1 MQGIEIVYPVG
12 ASIIWSANPAF
23 IYRFARD
30 VSPYYFTAIRAF
42 LAFIFLATLVFTIGS
57 LHFESLTTSILVLM
71 VLSAVLGPGL
81 GDITYTRAIQL
92 IGGPLAITI
101 GYAYIFFAQLFAVL
115 FFNEKITFMTITG
128 SIVAFAGIYIAVSKS
143 NDSRPVTKKG
153 IMYSLSSAILWG
165 LGTSTISPV
174 REYVDAYTTAL
185 IRVLSVTIFA
195 LIIGLIRQ
203 DKFRINKG
211 IFIAALFTG
220 VVGWGLGML
229 LFIHSI
235 FVMGVSVTTTITS
248 LAPVLAQF
256 INKIV
261 TGEPLSSRVL
271 AGAILVCLGI
281 IFTIL

>member
-42 LAFIFLATLVFTIGS
+42 LAFIFLAILVFTIGS

-92 IGGPLAITI
+92 VGGPLAVTI
-101 GYAYIFFAQLFAVL
+101 SYAYIFFAQLFAVL
-115 FFNEKITFMTITG
+115 FFDEKITFMTITG

-153 IMYSLSSAILWG
+153 ILYSVSAAVLWG
-165 LGTSTISPV
+165 LAASLISPIKA
-174 REYVDAYTTAL
+174 YVDVYTTAF
-185 IRVLSVTIFA
+185 IRTIVVAVFA
-195 LIIGLIRQ
+195 LIMGLIHR
-203 DKFRINKG
+203 DRFIINKDTL
-211 IFIAALFTG
+211 IAASFTG
-220 VVGWGLGML
+220 IAGWGVGMV

-235 FVMGVSVTTTITS
+235 YTIGVSATS
-248 LAPVLAQF
+248 TATALAPVLSQF
-256 INKIV
+256 INRAL
-261 TGEPLSSRVL
+261 TGESSSPRVL
-271 AGAILVCLGI
+271 IGAILVCLGI
-281 IFTIL
+281 IFSVL